1 MLERAFRSINLKSKA
16 LDGSWLRNSL
26 ISNNLAN
33 ANTPGFKR
41 QDVDFQGVL
50 RDFLGQGNLRMV
62 RTNEKHM
69 PLGQD
74 AAEGLTFNVN
84 KESGTSIRR
93 DDNNVNV
100 DIEMAELAK
109 NQIYYNAV
117 VDSVNGDIRR
127 LRTAIREGR

>member
-1 MLERAFRSINLKSKA
+1 MLEKAFSSINLKNKA

-33 ANTPGFKR
+33 ANTPGYKR
-41 QDVDFQGVL
+41 QDVDFQQVL
-50 RDFLGQGNLRMV
+50 QNYLGQGSLPMM
-62 RTNEKHM
+62 RTNPVHL

-74 AAEGLTFNVN
+74 AAENLSFSVQR
-84 KESGTSIRR
+84 EYGTSARR

-100 DIEMAELAK
+100 DVEMAELAK
-109 NQIYYNAV
+109 NQLYYTTV

>member
-1 MLERAFRSINLKSKA
+1 MLERAFSSINLKNKA

-26 ISNNLAN
+26 ITNNLAN

-41 QDVDFQGVL
+41 QDVDFQQVL
-50 RDFLGQGNLRMV
+50 QDFLGQGSLRMV
-62 RTNEKHM
+62 RTNPMHL

-74 AAEGLTFNVN
+74 TAEGISFHVN
-84 KESGTSIRR
+84 TEAGTSYRR
-93 DDNNVNV
+93 DQNNVNV
-100 DIEMAELAK
+100 DTEMAELAK

-117 VDSVNGDIRR
+117 VDSINGDIKR

>member
-1 MLERAFRSINLKSKA
+1 MLERAFGSVNLKTKA
-16 LDGSWLRNSL
+16 LDGSWLRNTL

-41 QDVDFQGVL
+41 QDVDFQQVL
-50 RDFLGQGNLRMV
+50 RDFLGQGDLRMV
-62 RTNEKHM
+62 RTNPMHM

-74 AAEGLTFNVN
+74 TAEDMTFNVN
-84 KESGTSIRR
+84 KEAGTSIRR
-93 DDNNVNV
+93 DENNVNV

-109 NQIYYNAV
+109 NQIYYDAV
-117 VDSVNGDIRR
+117 VDSINGDIRR